1 MGINLGVVGATG
13 QVGVAMRQILEERGF
28 AVDQIRFFASARSAG
43 KVLPFAGRDVVVED
57 AETADPTG
65 LDIALFSAGATT
77 SRALVPKFVEAGVI
91 VVDNSSAFRK
101 DPAIPLVVSEV
112 NPEALAEVIAAGRGI
127 IANPNCTTMAAMPV
141 LKPLHDEAGLVRLIA
156 STYQAVSGS
165 GVAGVEEL
173 AGQVAAAGDKA
184 TELAYDGTA
193 VTFPEPV
200 KYERTIA
207 YNVLPMAGSLVDD
220 GLNETDEEQ
229 KLRNESRKILGIPD
243 LRVSGICVRVPVFTG
258 HSLAINAEFDRPMTV
273 ERARELLAGAP
284 GVELSDIPNPLQAAG
299 QDPSYVGRIRQD
311 PGVDDERGLALFV
324 SNDNLRKGAAL
335 NTVQIA
341 ELIAASR

>member
-1 MGINLGVVGATG
+1 MGINLVVVGATG

-43 KVLPFAGRDVVVED
+43 KVLSFNGREVVVED
-57 AETADPTG
+57 ADTADPTG

-77 SRALVPKFVEAGVI
+77 SRALVPKFVDAGVI

-101 DPAIPLVVSEV
+101 DPEIPLVVSEV
-112 NPEALAEVIAAGRGI
+112 NPEAMDGVIAAGRGI

-156 STYQAVSGS
+156 STYQAVSG
-165 GVAGVEEL
+165 AGVEEL
-173 AGQVAAAGDKA
+173 ASQVAAAGDKA

-193 VTFPEPV
+193 VAFPDPV

-207 YNVLPMAGSLVDD
+207 FNVVPLAGSIVDD
-220 GLNETDEEQ
+220 GLDETDEEQ
-229 KLRNESRKILGIPD
+229 KLRNESRKILGLPD

-258 HSLAINAEFDRPMTV
+258 HSLAINAEFARPLTPQ
-273 ERARELLAGAP
+273 RAREVLAGAP
-284 GVELSDIPNPLQAAG
+284 GVELADIPNPLQAAG

-311 PGVDDERGLALFV
+311 PGVDDDRGLALFV
-324 SNDNLRKGAAL
+324 TGDNLRKGAAL

-341 ELIAASR
+341 ELIAAAR